1 MKRFL
6 TISLIFAFCA
16 VSSAMASRPLRIG
29 FRGGVAVNTYS
40 LDRITVNDT
49 EISSRPSS
57 VGYQVGIAARLS
69 IPHFLQIQPELVY
82 HSFKYN
88 YNVGDSRT
96 SVAVNRIELPVLVG
110 FNISALRIFG
120 GPVFRLSDSE
130 KSSNSDFRV
139 KFNDSA
145 VAAQFGIGFD
155 IKKFFFDIRYTT
167 YFGKVR
173 NKISVDKES
182 RSAKVRDDGFA
193 FNIGFLF

>member
-1 MKRFL
+1 M
-6 TISLIFAFCA
+6 S
-16 VSSAMASRPLRIG
+16 
-29 FRGGVAVNTYS
+29 
-40 LDRITVNDT
+40 
-49 EISSRPSS
+49 
-57 VGYQVGIAARLS
+57 
-69 IPHFLQIQPELVY
+69 
-82 HSFKYN
+82 
-88 YNVGDSRT
+88 GDSRT

-173 NKISVDKES
+173 NKNLC
-182 RSAKVRDDGFA
+182 R
-193 FNIGFLF
+193 